1 MQVEQSS
8 AHEWLTLP
16 HVSDQ
21 LGISPSQV
29 RRLIEDR
36 ALLARQLN
44 GVWLIPD
51 VLIQDGAPL
60 NHLSGT
66 ATLLVDGGFSEDG
79 ALEWLLED
87 NDLLGCSPATA
98 LSQGRKTEVRRI
110 AQALAL

>member
-1 MQVEQSS
+1 MEKSS

-16 HVSDQ
+16 LVSDQ

-29 RRLIEDR
+29 RRLVEDR
-36 ALLARQLN
+36 ALLARQHN
-44 GVWLIPD
+44 GQWLVPA

-60 NHLSGT
+60 NHLAGT

-87 NDLLGCSPATA
+87 NGLLGCSPATA

-110 AQALAL
+110 AQTLAL